1 MTIRLIGFPSI
12 ILALVTLTSLAAPR
26 ALGQET
32 KPLAVPE
39 AMEKLASTYSQNYF
53 SNRSIGRQ
61 AGRMFGFGFPER
73 ELEWDA
79 HALSV
84 ASRDVMHRQNSMD
97 PTLRVPDLTNPYT
110 TSLLTMTGNG
120 SASVGTQFIF
130 EGR

>member
-1 MTIRLIGFPSI
+1 MAIRLMGFSSI
-12 ILALVTLTSLAAPR
+12 TLALVALTSLAAPR

-32 KPLAVPE
+32 RPLTLPE
-39 AMEKLASTYSQNYF
+39 AMGELASTYSQDYF
-53 SNRSIGRQ
+53 RNRSMGRQ
-61 AGRMFGFGFPER
+61 VGRIFGFGFPER

-84 ASRDVMHRQNSMD
+84 ASRDAMYRQNSMD

-110 TSLLTMTGNG
+110 TSLLTMTGTG

>member
-1 MTIRLIGFPSI
+1 MAIRFMGFSSI
-12 ILALVTLTSLAAPR
+12 TLALVALTSFAAPR

-32 KPLAVPE
+32 RPLTVSE
-39 AMEKLASTYSQNYF
+39 AMENLASTYSQDYF

-79 HALSV
+79 HSLSA
-84 ASRDVMHRQNSMD
+84 ASRDTMYRQNSMD
-97 PTLRVPDLTNPYT
+97 PVLRVTDLTKPYS
-110 TSLLTMTGNG
+110 TSLLTMKGSG
-120 SASVGTQFIF
+120 SANLGTQFIF